1 MLLKTARQ
9 TLLQASR
16 LRPFTLRSYTPLV
29 SSLFFNSLK
38 PITSTPTKRHYSQP
52 ISEKET
58 IVKLLY
64 NIGSRKEVE
73 QYLNH
78 FSSVESHQFAVIK
91 VGGAVLTDDLDT
103 LASSLTFLYRV
114 GLYPIVIHGAGPQ
127 LNGLLEKAGID

>member
-1 MLLKTARQ
+1 MFLRPLLLKRLSTAKRS
-9 TLLQASR
+9 LLPSALQHRLPTSFQLSR
-16 LRPFTLRSYTPLV
+16 HFTA
-29 SSLFFNSLK
+29 
-38 PITSTPTKRHYSQP
+38 P
-52 ISEKET
+52 ISKKET

-103 LASSLTFLYRV
+103 LASSLTFLYCV
-114 GLYPIVIHGAGPQ
+114 GLYPIVTSQAVELVQ
-127 LNGLLEKAGID
+127 TQQ

>member
-1 MLLKTARQ
+1 MFLRPLLLK
-9 TLLQASR
+9 R
-16 LRPFTLRSYTPLV
+16 LSAAK
-29 SSLFFNSLK
+29 SSLL
-38 PITSTPTKRHYSQP
+38 PPALRHRLPTSFQLSRHFTAP
-52 ISEKET
+52 ISGKET

-103 LASSLTFLYRV
+103 LATLLYRV
-114 GLYPIVIHGAGPQ
+114 GLYPFVTSQ
-127 LNGLLEKAGID
+127 SVELVQTQQ